1 MPRNAAKLT
10 ETVITLSRA
19 ETEAW
24 AAEFAKTLMRGNV
37 VALTGDLGAGKT
49 VIAKGIGRGLGVKD
63 DILSPTFNY
72 VLGYTGAIPFYHAD
86 LYRLND
92 GHDFRALGLDEY
104 LDSDGVFVIEW
115 AERIQNILPESA
127 IKIHIESGEKPN
139 ERRIHVIRPQ

>member
-1 MPRNAAKLT
+1 LPQDVAKS
-10 ETVITLSRA
+10 ETVITTSRQ

-24 AAEFAKTLMRGNV
+24 AAELAKTLTRGAT

-72 VLGYTGAIPFYHAD
+72 VLGYRGDVLFYHAD

-104 LDSDGVFVIEW
+104 FDSDGVFVIEW
-115 AERIQNILPESA
+115 ADRIWDILPESA
-127 IKIHIESGEKPN
+127 LKIDIEPGKNPD
-139 ERRIHVIRPQ
+139 ERVIRVTGPE